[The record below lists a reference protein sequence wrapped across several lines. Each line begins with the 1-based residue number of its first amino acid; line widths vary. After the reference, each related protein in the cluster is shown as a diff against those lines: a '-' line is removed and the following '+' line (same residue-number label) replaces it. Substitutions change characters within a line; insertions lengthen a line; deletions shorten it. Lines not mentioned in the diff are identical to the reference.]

1 MCQALS
7 ERKVPFEIID
17 LKVSNKFPEYSKVA
31 DVREIESL
39 RNSVSGEIVVHLAAV
54 HRDDVQDISEYY
66 NTNVNGTQNIARVCT
81 DFGIKKIIFTS
92 TVAVYGFAEPDTG
105 EDGKINTFN
114 DYGQSK
120 YLAEEQLRSWH
131 NRTDSSLVIVR
142 PTAIFGEGNRGNI
155 FNLFNQIASNNF
167 VMIGDGKNKK
177 SIAYIKNVIAFL
189 EECISSTES
198 YSLYNYVDTPDLDM
212 NSLIKNV
219 RVFLNKENT
228 SGIRL
233 PYWFGILLGYLAD
246 SFSYMSGRN
255 LPLSSIR
262 VKKFCSSSAF
272 SSAKFKLNNF
282 KAPFSLDEAL
292 EKTLNSEFINPD
304 PNSEIFF
311 SE

>member
-1 MCQALS
+1 M
-7 ERKVPFEIID
+7 
-17 LKVSNKFPEYSKVA
+17 
-31 DVREIESL
+31 
-39 RNSVSGEIVVHLAAV
+39 
-54 HRDDVQDISEYY
+54 
-66 NTNVNGTQNIARVCT
+66 
-81 DFGIKKIIFTS
+81 
-92 TVAVYGFAEPDTG
+92 
-105 EDGKINTFN
+105 
-114 DYGQSK
+114 
-120 YLAEEQLRSWH
+120 
-131 NRTDSSLVIVR
+131 
-142 PTAIFGEGNRGNI
+142 
-155 FNLFNQIASNNF
+155 
-167 VMIGDGKNKK
+167 
-177 SIAYIKNVIAFL
+177 

-228 SGIRL
+228 IAIRL

-304 PNSEIFF
+304 PNREIFF